1 MVLQQQNA
9 REDLSKCLIALGSN
23 LSNEIGASVKIVEAA
38 IGDLS
43 SIGLFPVETSR
54 FFRTPAFPAGAGPD
68 FVNAVV
74 YCETALSAS
83 TVLEGLHKVEK
94 RLGRTREKR
103 WEARVIDLDL
113 IDFDGQIL
121 PDIATFSQWRDL
133 PKKIQMERAPEQI
146 ILPHPRIQ
154 DRLFVLIPL
163 RDVVPNWRHPVS
175 GATLDQMIGA
185 FDPEE
190 QAEIVPY
197 GDISGA
203 GVG

>member
-38 IGDLS
+38 IDDLS

-54 FFRTPAFPAGAGPD
+54 FFRTPAFPAGSGPD
-68 FVNAVV
+68 FVNAVIS
-74 YCETALSAS
+74 CETALSAS
-83 TVLEGLHKVEK
+83 AALDALHKVEE

-113 IDFDGQIL
+113 LDFSGEIL
-121 PDIATFSQWRDL
+121 PDISTFSQWRDL
-133 PKKIQMERAPEQI
+133 SIKIQMERAPEQI

-163 RDVVPNWRHPVS
+163 RDVAPDWRHPVS
-175 GATLDQMIGA
+175 GAT
-185 FDPEE
+185 PEE
-190 QAEIVPY
+190 MIKAFTPKDLALIVPY
-197 GDISGA
+197 EDDAGA
-203 GVG
+203 GAG

>member
-1 MVLQQQNA
+1 MVLQHQNA
-9 REDLSKCLIALGSN
+9 RKDLTKCLIALGSN

-38 IGDLS
+38 IDDLS

-54 FFRTPAFPAGAGPD
+54 FFRTPAFPVGAGPD

-83 TVLEGLHKVEK
+83 AVLDGLHKVEQ

-113 IDFDGQIL
+113 IDFSGVIL
-121 PDIATFSQWRDL
+121 PDIATYSQWCDL
-133 PKKIQMERAPEQI
+133 PVKMQMERAPEQI

-163 RDVVPNWRHPVS
+163 RDVVPSWRHPVS

-185 FDPEE
+185 FGEKDLA
-190 QAEIVPY
+190 QIVPY
-197 GDISGA
+197 ADSDGA
-203 GVG
+203 GTG

>member
-38 IGDLS
+38 IDDLS
-43 SIGLFPVETSR
+43 SIGLFPVEISR

-74 YCETALSAS
+74 YCETALGAEA
-83 TVLEGLHKVEK
+83 VLEALHKVEQ
-94 RLGRTREKR
+94 RLGRTRDKR

-113 IDFDGQIL
+113 IDFAGQVL

-133 PKKIQMERAPEQI
+133 PIKLQMERAPGRI

-163 RDVVPNWRHPVS
+163 RDVAPDWRHPVS
-175 GATLDQMIGA
+175 GATLDQLINA
-185 FDPEE
+185 FGEKDVA
-190 QAEIVPY
+190 QIVPY
-197 GDISGA
+197 NDGDGA
-203 GVG
+203 GAG